1 MQDRCQLRQ
10 EVLEEGGW
18 STSKHNGVWV
28 QSEQSYTVS
37 CYFWDLTS
45 SGLASLNQVTIANPL
60 FRMTF
65 HVVLSESGKFKDIT
79 TKNVTTQTNAISGP
93 HRHHWICKLIAL
105 LSAVFSK
112 VPTFFFLLFFH
123 AQWLHTTGCGALI
136 DPSEHSKIELE
147 TGYGS
152 SFYTLS
158 GDPRENKGLRCI
170 QNKEMGRNSPSL
182 REGREVGSPSPTP
195 RVGHS
200 PWPLTSLW
208 KKGI

>member
-45 SGLASLNQVTIANPL
+45 SGLASLNQVTIAKPL

-93 HRHHWICKLIAL
+93 YRHHWICKLIAL

-112 VPTFFFLLFFH
+112 VPTFFPSFFPCTMTPYNRLRSTYWSVQAFQNRAGNWIRQLFLH
-123 AQWLHTTGCGALI
+123 IVRW
-136 DPSEHSKIELE
+136 SK
-147 TGYGS
+147 
-152 SFYTLS
+152 
-158 GDPRENKGLRCI
+158 RE
-170 QNKEMGRNSPSL
+170 
-182 REGREVGSPSPTP
+182 
-195 RVGHS
+195 
-200 PWPLTSLW
+200 
-208 KKGI
+208 